1 MNTLKAE
8 KRNAKAKALRREGY
22 VTGNL
27 FGREIEG
34 SIPVKMAQ
42 KDVSEVLRYND
53 KGSQLFLEVEGKKYD
68 VVIKEIDY
76 DNMAKHVLD
85 IEFQAL
91 VSNEKIHNTAEIIL
105 LNKEKVVEGVLEELL
120 EEVSYKAYPADLV
133 DKIKLDV
140 GSLRLGDTIKV
151 KDLDISKNDKI
162 EVTTDPETIVVNVI
176 ASKNDQTD
184 DDEDTSETASRIV
197 NTFLNFSLYK
207 RKSEC

>member
-151 KDLDISKNDKI
+151 KDLAISKNDKI

-184 DDEDTSETASRIV
+184 DDEDTSETAA
-197 NTFLNFSLYK
+197 
-207 RKSEC
+207 E

>member
-1 MNTLKAE
+1 MKTLKAE

-34 SIPVKMAQ
+34 SIPVKIAQ

-76 DNMAKHVLD
+76 DNMAKHELD

-105 LNKEKVVEGVLEELL
+105 LNREKVVEGVLEELL

-184 DDEDTSETASRIV
+184 DDEDTSETAA
-197 NTFLNFSLYK
+197 
-207 RKSEC
+207 E

>member
-34 SIPVKMAQ
+34 SITVKMAQ

-184 DDEDTSETASRIV
+184 DDEDTSETAA
-197 NTFLNFSLYK
+197 
-207 RKSEC
+207 E

>member
-184 DDEDTSETASRIV
+184 DDEDTSETAA
-197 NTFLNFSLYK
+197 
-207 RKSEC
+207 E

>member
-105 LNKEKVVEGVLEELL
+105 INKEKVVEGVLEELL

-184 DDEDTSETASRIV
+184 DDEDTSETAA
-197 NTFLNFSLYK
+197 
-207 RKSEC
+207 E

>member
-22 VTGNL
+22 VAGNL

-162 EVTTDPETIVVNVI
+162 EVTTDPETIVLNVI

-184 DDEDTSETASRIV
+184 DDEDTSETVA
-197 NTFLNFSLYK
+197 
-207 RKSEC
+207 E

>member
-162 EVTTDPETIVVNVI
+162 EVTTDTETIVVNVI

-184 DDEDTSETASRIV
+184 DDEDTSETAA
-197 NTFLNFSLYK
+197 
-207 RKSEC
+207 E

>member
-22 VTGNL
+22 VAGNL

-53 KGSQLFLEVEGKKYD
+53 KGSQLFLEVEGKKYV

-184 DDEDTSETASRIV
+184 DDEDTSETVA
-197 NTFLNFSLYK
+197 
-207 RKSEC
+207 E

>member
-1 MNTLKAE
+1 M
-8 KRNAKAKALRREGY
+8 
-22 VTGNL
+22 
-27 FGREIEG
+27 
-34 SIPVKMAQ
+34 PQ
-42 KDVSEVLRYND
+42 KDVCDVLRYNA
-53 KGSQLFLEVEGKKYD
+53 KGGQLFLEVEGNKYD
-68 VVIKEIDY
+68 VIIKEIDY

-91 VSNEKIHNTAEIIL
+91 VSNEKIHNTAEIVL

-151 KDLDISKNDKI
+151 KDLDILKNDKI

-176 ASKNDQTD
+176 ASNNNQE
-184 DDEDTSETASRIV
+184 DEDEETTDSA
-197 NTFLNFSLYK
+197 
-207 RKSEC
+207 E

>member
-91 VSNEKIHNTAEIIL
+91 VSNEKIHNTAEIVL

-184 DDEDTSETASRIV
+184 DDEDTSETAA
-197 NTFLNFSLYK
+197 
-207 RKSEC
+207 E

>member
-34 SIPVKMAQ
+34 SIPVKIAQ

-76 DNMAKHVLD
+76 DNMAKH
-85 IEFQAL
+85 AL
-91 VSNEKIHNTAEIIL
+91 
-105 LNKEKVVEGVLEELL
+105 
-120 EEVSYKAYPADLV
+120 Y
-133 DKIKLDV
+133 
-140 GSLRLGDTIKV
+140 
-151 KDLDISKNDKI
+151 
-162 EVTTDPETIVVNVI
+162 
-176 ASKNDQTD
+176 
-184 DDEDTSETASRIV
+184 DTSSSNSSKTPS
-197 NTFLNFSLYK
+197 TTFSLLSK
-207 RKSEC
+207 IISAVL

>member
-140 GSLRLGDTIKV
+140 GSLRLGDTIRV

-184 DDEDTSETASRIV
+184 DDEDTSETVA
-197 NTFLNFSLYK
+197 
-207 RKSEC
+207 E

>member
-151 KDLDISKNDKI
+151 KNLDISKNDKI

-184 DDEDTSETASRIV
+184 DDEDTSETAA
-197 NTFLNFSLYK
+197 
-207 RKSEC
+207 E

>member
-105 LNKEKVVEGVLEELL
+105 LNREKVVEGVLEELL

-184 DDEDTSETASRIV
+184 DDEDTSETAA
-197 NTFLNFSLYK
+197 
-207 RKSEC
+207 E

>member
-91 VSNEKIHNTAEIIL
+91 VSNE
-105 LNKEKVVEGVLEELL
+105 
-120 EEVSYKAYPADLV
+120 
-133 DKIKLDV
+133 
-140 GSLRLGDTIKV
+140 
-151 KDLDISKNDKI
+151 
-162 EVTTDPETIVVNVI
+162 
-176 ASKNDQTD
+176 
-184 DDEDTSETASRIV
+184 
-197 NTFLNFSLYK
+197 
-207 RKSEC
+207 

>member
-76 DNMAKHVLD
+76 DNMSKHVLD

-184 DDEDTSETASRIV
+184 DDEDTSETVA
-197 NTFLNFSLYK
+197 
-207 RKSEC
+207 E

>member
-34 SIPVKMAQ
+34 SIPVKIAQ

-105 LNKEKVVEGVLEELL
+105 LNREKVVEGVLEELL

-133 DKIKLDV
+133 DKIKLDF
-140 GSLRLGDTIKV
+140 GSLRLGDKIKV
-151 KDLDISKNDKI
+151 KDREISKNDKI

-184 DDEDTSETASRIV
+184 DDEDTSETAA
-197 NTFLNFSLYK
+197 
-207 RKSEC
+207 E

>member
-42 KDVSEVLRYND
+42 KDVSEVLRYYD

-162 EVTTDPETIVVNVI
+162 EVTTAPETIVVNVI

-184 DDEDTSETASRIV
+184 DDEDTSETVA
-197 NTFLNFSLYK
+197 
-207 RKSEC
+207 E

>member
-85 IEFQAL
+85 MEFQAL

-184 DDEDTSETASRIV
+184 DDEDTSETVA
-197 NTFLNFSLYK
+197 
-207 RKSEC
+207 E

>member
-184 DDEDTSETASRIV
+184 DDEDTSENCSRIV
-197 NTFLNFSLYK
+197 NTFLNYSLYK

>member
-68 VVIKEIDY
+68 VVFKEIDY
-76 DNMAKHVLD
+76 ENMAKHVLD

-140 GSLRLGDTIKV
+140 GSLRLGDTIRV

-176 ASKNDQTD
+176 ASKNNQE
-184 DDEDTSETASRIV
+184 DEDEETTETTA
-197 NTFLNFSLYK
+197 
-207 RKSEC
+207 E

>member
-184 DDEDTSETASRIV
+184 DEDTSETAA
-197 NTFLNFSLYK
+197 
-207 RKSEC
+207 E

>member
-140 GSLRLGDTIKV
+140 GSLRLGETIKV

-184 DDEDTSETASRIV
+184 DDEDTSETAA
-197 NTFLNFSLYK
+197 
-207 RKSEC
+207 E

>member
-27 FGREIEG
+27 FGREIDG

-184 DDEDTSETASRIV
+184 DDEDTSETVA
-197 NTFLNFSLYK
+197 
-207 RKSEC
+207 E

>member
-8 KRNAKAKALRREGY
+8 KRNAKAKAVRREGY

-184 DDEDTSETASRIV
+184 DDEDTSETAA
-197 NTFLNFSLYK
+197 
-207 RKSEC
+207 E

>member
-34 SIPVKMAQ
+34 SIPVKIAQ

-53 KGSQLFLEVEGKKYD
+53 KGSRLFLEVEGKKYD

-105 LNKEKVVEGVLEELL
+105 LNREKVVEGVLEELL

-184 DDEDTSETASRIV
+184 DDEDTSETAA
-197 NTFLNFSLYK
+197 
-207 RKSEC
+207 E

>member
-162 EVTTDPETIVVNVI
+162 EVTTDLETIVVNVI

-184 DDEDTSETASRIV
+184 DDEDTSETVA
-197 NTFLNFSLYK
+197 
-207 RKSEC
+207 E

>member
-42 KDVSEVLRYND
+42 KDISEVLRYND

-68 VVIKEIDY
+68 EVIKEIDY
-76 DNMAKHVLD
+76 DNMAKHLLD

-140 GSLRLGDTIKV
+140 GSLRLGDTIRV

-176 ASKNDQTD
+176 ASKNNQTD
-184 DDEDTSETASRIV
+184 DDEDTTETAA
-197 NTFLNFSLYK
+197 
-207 RKSEC
+207 E

>member
-1 MNTLKAE
+1 MTTLKAE

-34 SIPVKMAQ
+34 SIPVKIAQ

-105 LNKEKVVEGVLEELL
+105 LNREKVVEGVLEELL

-184 DDEDTSETASRIV
+184 DDEDTSETAA
-197 NTFLNFSLYK
+197 
-207 RKSEC
+207 E

>member
-8 KRNAKAKALRREGY
+8 KRNAKAKALRREGS

-184 DDEDTSETASRIV
+184 DDEDTSETAA
-197 NTFLNFSLYK
+197 
-207 RKSEC
+207 E

>member
-22 VTGNL
+22 VAGNL

-184 DDEDTSETASRIV
+184 DDEDTSETVA
-197 NTFLNFSLYK
+197 
-207 RKSEC
+207 E

>member
-1 MNTLKAE
+1 MTTLKAE

-162 EVTTDPETIVVNVI
+162 EVTTAPETIVVNVI

-184 DDEDTSETASRIV
+184 DDEDTSETVA
-197 NTFLNFSLYK
+197 
-207 RKSEC
+207 E